1 MTSITDYVK
10 EGLKYPFNDGKKVL
24 TLGVIFLISSL
35 VSFLMSYFI
44 FDSIRLIEN
53 NTTLGTVNSVFS
65 AIPQSNMP
73 LIVLSWLISFIL
85 LLFASGYLYDI
96 IKYSIEGRK
105 ELPEFS
111 DIKGIFLNG
120 IRSFIVGI
128 AYSIVPF
135 LLFILGVMLSA
146 NENVGGAVNSIGGII
161 LFISIIVTIF
171 VALVE
176 LMALSNMIAHDEL
189 SAAFRFKEILALVKN
204 IGWGKYIGVLIFA
217 FIVVVVLSV
226 FLRFIASMI
235 SFGLGA
241 LLGSALVLTLI
252 SLILNSLFINSYLSV
267 VFSRIFGSI
276 YREAI
281 NGEEKD
287 EDEIDQDE

>member
-53 NTTLGTVNSVFS
+53 NTTLGTVNALFS
-65 AIPQSNMP
+65 AIPQNNMGI
-73 LIVLSWLISFIL
+73 IVLSWIISFIL

-111 DIKGIFLNG
+111 DIKGIFLKG
-120 IRSFIVGI
+120 IRTFIVGI
-128 AYSIVPF
+128 AYAIVPF

-146 NENVGGAVNSIGGII
+146 NENVGAAVNSIGAII

-171 VALVE
+171 VALIE
-176 LMALSNMIAHDEL
+176 IMALSNMIAHDEL

-267 VFSRIFGSI
+267 VFGRIFGSI

-281 NGEEKD
+281 NGEEKG
-287 EDEIDQDE
+287 EGEIDIGE

>member
-1 MTSITDYVK
+1 M
-10 EGLKYPFNDGKKVL
+10 KYPFNDGKKVL

-65 AIPQSNMP
+65 VIPQSNMP

-96 IKYSIEGRK
+96 IKYSIEAKK

-146 NENVGGAVNSIGGII
+146 NENVGAAVNSIGGII

-171 VALVE
+171 VALIE

-267 VFSRIFGSI
+267 VFGRIFGSI
-276 YREAI
+276 YREAV

-287 EDEIDQDE
+287 VGEIDSDE

>member
-44 FDSIRLIEN
+44 FDSIRLIESN
-53 NTTLGTVNSVFS
+53 NTLGTVNSVFS

-111 DIKGIFLNG
+111 DIKGIFLKG
-120 IRSFIVGI
+120 IRTFIVGI
-128 AYSIVPF
+128 AYAIVPF

-146 NENVGGAVNSIGGII
+146 NENVGAAVNSIGAII

-176 LMALSNMIAHDEL
+176 IMALSNMIAHDEL

-235 SFGLGA
+235 CFGLAA
-241 LLGSALVLTLI
+241 LLGSALVLALS

-267 VFSRIFGSI
+267 VFGRIFGSI
-276 YREAI
+276 YREAV

-287 EDEIDQDE
+287 EGEIDLDE

>member
-65 AIPQSNMP
+65 VIPQSNMP

-96 IKYSIEGRK
+96 IKYSIEAKK

-111 DIKGIFLNG
+111 DIKGIFLKG
-120 IRSFIVGI
+120 IRTFIVGI

-146 NENVGGAVNSIGGII
+146 NENVGAAVNSIGGII

-171 VALVE
+171 VALIE

-241 LLGSALVLTLI
+241 LLGSALVLALS
-252 SLILNSLFINSYLSV
+252 SLVLNSLFINSYLSV
-267 VFSRIFGSI
+267 VFGRIFGSI
-276 YREAI
+276 YREAV

-287 EDEIDQDE
+287 VGEIDSDE

>member
-1 MTSITDYVK
+1 M
-10 EGLKYPFNDGKKVL
+10 YPFNDGKKVL

-65 AIPQSNMP
+65 VIPQSNMP

-146 NENVGGAVNSIGGII
+146 NENVGAAVNSIGAII

-176 LMALSNMIAHDEL
+176 IMALSNMIAHDEL

-226 FLRFIASMI
+226 FLRLIVSMI
-235 SFGLGA
+235 SFGLAA
-241 LLGSALVLTLI
+241 LLGSALVLALS

-267 VFSRIFGSI
+267 VFGRIFGSI

-281 NGEEKD
+281 NGEEKYEGEINLD
-287 EDEIDQDE
+287 E

>member
-111 DIKGIFLNG
+111 DIKGIFLKG
-120 IRSFIVGI
+120 IRTFIVGI
-128 AYSIVPF
+128 AYAIVPF

-146 NENVGGAVNSIGGII
+146 NENVGAAVNSIGAII

-171 VALVE
+171 IALVE
-176 LMALSNMIAHDEL
+176 IMALSNMIAHDEL
-189 SAAFRFKEILALVKN
+189 SAAFRFKDILALVKN

-235 SFGLGA
+235 CFGLGA
-241 LLGSALVLTLI
+241 LLGSALVLALS

-267 VFSRIFGSI
+267 VFGRIYGSI
-276 YREAI
+276 YREAV

-287 EDEIDQDE
+287 EGEIDLDE

>member
-73 LIVLSWLISFIL
+73 LIVLSWIISFIL

-96 IKYSIEGRK
+96 IKYSIEAKK

-111 DIKGIFLNG
+111 DIKGIFLKG

-128 AYSIVPF
+128 AYAIVPF

-146 NENVGGAVNSIGGII
+146 NENVGAAVNSIGAII

-176 LMALSNMIAHDEL
+176 IMALSNMIAHDEL

-235 SFGLGA
+235 CFGLTA
-241 LLGSALVLTLI
+241 LLGSALVLALS

-267 VFSRIFGSI
+267 VFGRIFGSI
-276 YREAI
+276 YREAV

-287 EDEIDQDE
+287 EGEIDLDE

>member
-35 VSFLMSYFI
+35 VSFLISYFI
-44 FDSIRLIEN
+44 CDSIRLIEN

-65 AIPQSNMP
+65 VIPQSNMP

-146 NENVGGAVNSIGGII
+146 NENVGAAVNSIGAII

-176 LMALSNMIAHDEL
+176 IMALSNMIAHDEL

-226 FLRFIASMI
+226 FLRFIVSMI

-241 LLGSALVLTLI
+241 LLGSALVLALS
-252 SLILNSLFINSYLSV
+252 SLVLNSLFINSYLSV
-267 VFSRIFGSI
+267 VFGRIFGSI

-281 NGEEKD
+281 NGEEKYEGEINLD
-287 EDEIDQDE
+287 E

>member
-111 DIKGIFLNG
+111 DIKGIFLKG
-120 IRSFIVGI
+120 IRTFIVGI
-128 AYSIVPF
+128 AYAIVPF

-146 NENVGGAVNSIGGII
+146 NENVGVAVNSIGAII

-171 VALVE
+171 IALVE
-176 LMALSNMIAHDEL
+176 IMALSNMIAHDEL

-235 SFGLGA
+235 SFGLAA
-241 LLGSALVLTLI
+241 LLGSALVLALS

-267 VFSRIFGSI
+267 VFGRIFGSI
-276 YREAI
+276 YREAV

-287 EDEIDQDE
+287 EGEIDLDE